1 MGKQI
6 LRSPAGNLWGL
17 GVIDL
22 GPHPVVVHN
31 VGATEGEIRAGPGST
46 LRRPGTWMRVLGING
61 SIYCCFLL
69 IESLFLCGFIS
80 AG

>member
-31 VGATEGEIRAGPGST
+31 VGATGGWDSRWSWLYSPETWYLDEST
-46 LRRPGTWMRVLGING
+46 RH
-61 SIYCCFLL
+61 
-69 IESLFLCGFIS
+69 
-80 AG
+80 